1 MDVSFSE
8 IVGAVIAIAVTAGG
22 FLAVL
27 KVPNVRNAVS
37 AALGLNAQ
45 AVTDAVESLR
55 KIVEAQGQS
64 IDWLRREL
72 DEARAELSLA
82 REAMKENASLRQ
94 RVAEL
99 EAQVKALESELHRR
113 RKGAA

>member
-1 MDVSFSE
+1 MDASLSE
-8 IVGAVIAIAVTAGG
+8 VIGALIAVAVTAGG

-27 KVPNVRNAVS
+27 KVPNVRNAV
-37 AALGLNAQ
+37 AASLGLNTQ
-45 AVTDAVESLR
+45 AVTDAVESLS

-64 IDWLRREL
+64 IDWLRKEL
-72 DEARAELSLA
+72 DAARSELALA

-99 EAQVKALESELHRR
+99 EAQVKSLEAELHKRR
-113 RKGAA
+113 DAA